1 MNDKTKLTSGT
12 RPKAIAAKALITA
25 NSIVQDP
32 ILILEDGKLQRVTTL
47 EQEALPED
55 VLYLPHCT
63 LSVGFFDVHV
73 HGAGGRDVM
82 EGTPEAIN
90 TVARTLAHYGTT
102 QFLATTVTAEID
114 HTLRALARIAD
125 AIESPAAESCAQ
137 ITGIHLEGPF
147 LSHEKRGTH
156 EPELLQKPSIEL
168 FDRFRLAARG
178 HIKLMTVAPELPD
191 ALAMIEHASQQG
203 VRISIGHSDAV
214 AAQAQA
220 GIDAGAVSAT
230 HTFNAMRGLTQREPG
245 MLGIVLDRKDLYAEL
260 ICDGIHTTPEA
271 VRLWFR
277 MKGEEHA
284 ILITDGMAAT
294 GMSDGE
300 YLLGSMKVKVTNG
313 VAMYNGVLAGSTLT
327 MDRAVA
333 NVQAFT
339 GCSLATAVRMASRN
353 PGNMLQT
360 PISETAAD
368 FNIFDDTGK
377 RIGTILRG
385 EVL

>member
-1 MNDKTKLTSGT
+1 MTDKAALTQGT

-25 NSIVQDP
+25 DAIVHDP
-32 ILILEDGKLQRVTTL
+32 ILILEDGKVQRVTTL
-47 EQEALPED
+47 EREALPQD
-55 VLYLPHCT
+55 ALYLNGCT
-63 LSVGFFDVHV
+63 LGAGFFDVHV

-82 EGTPEAIN
+82 EGTSEAID

-114 HTLRALARIAD
+114 HTLFALDRIAT
-125 AIESPAAESCAQ
+125 AIESPAVDSCAQ

-156 EPELLQKPSIEL
+156 EPHLLQKPSIEL
-168 FDRFRLAARG
+168 FDRFQQAARG

-191 ALAMIEHASQQG
+191 ALSMIEHATKLG
-203 VRISIGHSDAV
+203 VRVSIGHSDAL

-245 MLGIVLDRKDLYAEL
+245 MLGIVLDRNNLYAEL

-277 MKGEEHA
+277 MKGEERA
-284 ILITDGMAAT
+284 MLITDGMAAT

-300 YLLGSMKVKVTNG
+300 YLLGSMKVHVTNG

-333 NVQAFT
+333 NMQKFT

-353 PGNMLQT
+353 PGKMLQT
-360 PISETAAD
+360 PINETLAN
-368 FNIFDDTGK
+368 FNVFDDTGK

-385 EVL
+385 KVL

>member
-1 MNDKTKLTSGT
+1 MTIQAKLTSGT

-25 NSIVQDP
+25 DSIVHDP
-32 ILILEDGKLQRVTTL
+32 VLILDDGKVQRVTTL
-47 EQEALPED
+47 EQEALPD
-55 VLYLPHCT
+55 DILYLPHYT
-63 LSVGFFDVHV
+63 LGAGFFDVHV

-82 EGTPEAIN
+82 EGPEAIN
-90 TVARTLAHYGTT
+90 IVSRTLARYGTT

-114 HTLRALARIAD
+114 LTLHALERIAD
-125 AIESPAAESCAQ
+125 AIESPPEEACAQ

-156 EPELLQKPSIEL
+156 EPHLLQKPSIAL
-168 FDRFRLAARG
+168 FDRFQQAARG
-178 HIKLMTVAPELPD
+178 HIKLMTVAPELPE
-191 ALAMIEHASQQG
+191 ALGMIEHASKSG
-203 VRISIGHSDAV
+203 VCISIGHSDAV

-245 MLGIVLDRKDLYAEL
+245 MLGVVLDRKGLYAEL
-260 ICDGIHTTPEA
+260 ICDGVHTTPEA

-284 ILITDGMAAT
+284 MLITDGMAAT

-300 YLLGSMKVKVTNG
+300 YLLGSMKVIVTNG

-339 GCSLATAVRMASRN
+339 GCSLAAAVRMASRN
-353 PGNMLQT
+353 PGNMLRTSISQT
-360 PISETAAD
+360 TAN
-368 FNIFDDTGK
+368 FNIFDETGK

>member
-1 MNDKTKLTSGT
+1 MTDTPKLTSGT
-12 RPKAIAAKALITA
+12 RPKAIAAKTLITA
-25 NSIVQDP
+25 DTIIQDP
-32 ILILEDGKLQRVTTL
+32 ILILEDGKVQRVTTL
-47 EQEALPED
+47 EQEALPD
-55 VLYLPHCT
+55 NTLYLPHCT
-63 LSVGFFDVHV
+63 LGAGFFDVHV

-114 HTLRALARIAD
+114 HTLRALERIAD
-125 AIESPAAESCAQ
+125 AIESTAVESCAQ

-168 FDRFRLAARG
+168 FDRFQQAARG

-191 ALAMIEHASQQG
+191 AIAMIEHASKGG

-214 AAQAQA
+214 ATQAQA

-245 MLGIVLDRKDLYAEL
+245 MLGVVLDRKDLYAEL

-277 MKGEEHA
+277 MKGEERA
-284 ILITDGMAAT
+284 MLITDGMAAT
-294 GMSDGE
+294 GMSDGQ
-300 YLLGSMKVKVTNG
+300 YLLGSMKVNVTNG
-313 VAMYNGVLAGSTLT
+313 VAMYNGVLAGSVLT

-339 GCSLATAVRMASRN
+339 GCSLATAVRMATRN
-353 PGNMLQT
+353 PGNMLQS
-360 PISETAAD
+360 PINESAAN
-368 FNIFDDTGK
+368 FNIFDETGK

>member
-1 MNDKTKLTSGT
+1 MTDQTKLPSGT

-25 NSIVQDP
+25 DSILQDP
-32 ILILEDGKLQRVTTL
+32 ILILEDGKVQRVTSL
-47 EQEALPED
+47 EQEALPEG

-63 LSVGFFDVHV
+63 LGAGFFDVHV
-73 HGAGGRDVM
+73 HGAGGKDLM
-82 EGTPEAIN
+82 DGSPDAIH
-90 TVARTLAHYGTT
+90 TVSRTLAHYGTT
-102 QFLATTVTAEID
+102 TFLATTVTAEVEHIL
-114 HTLRALARIAD
+114 HALERIAN
-125 AIESPAAESCAQ
+125 AIESSAGRTCAQ

-147 LSHEKRGTH
+147 LSHEKRGVH
-156 EPELLQKPSIEL
+156 EPHLLQKPSIEL
-168 FDRFRLAARG
+168 FDRFQQAARG

-191 ALAMIEHASQQG
+191 ALAMIEHASKNG
-203 VRISIGHSDAV
+203 VRVSIGHSDAI
-214 AAQAQA
+214 ATQARA
-220 GIDAGAVSAT
+220 GIAAGAVSAT

-245 MLGIVLDRKDLYAEL
+245 MLGVVLDAKDLYAEL

-277 MKGEEHA
+277 MKGEDRA

-294 GMSDGE
+294 GMPDGQ
-300 YLLGSMKVKVTNG
+300 YLLGSMNVNVSKG
-313 VAMYNGVLAGSTLT
+313 VAMYNGALAGSVLT

-353 PGNMLQT
+353 PGNMLQALLN
-360 PISETAAD
+360 ETAAD
-368 FNIFDDTGK
+368 FNIFDETGK